1 MITMAAKKSSIQSDN
16 IAVRF
21 GKWAS
26 AFRNYL
32 REVVYELKK
41 VVWPSRKQTIG
52 TTAIVVIVVMIFGI
66 YLGIVDAIFSHIMRW
81 LLG

>member
-1 MITMAAKKSSIQSDN
+1 MGTKRLGKQSEGLPQ
-16 IAVRF
+16 RF
-21 GKWAS
+21 GSWAS
-26 AFRNYL
+26 SFRNYL

-52 TTAIVVIVVMIFGI
+52 TTAIVIIVVMIFGI
-66 YLGIVDAIFSHIMRW
+66 YLGLVDSIFSHIMRW

>member
-1 MITMAAKKSSIQSDN
+1 MGTKRPSKQSEN
-16 IAVRF
+16 ILTRIGNWVNSLR
-21 GKWAS
+21 S
-26 AFRNYL
+26 YL

-66 YLGIVDAIFSHIMRW
+66 YLGIVDAIFSHVMRW
-81 LLG
+81 FLG

>member
-1 MITMAAKKSSIQSDN
+1 MASRKPVKQELDITGK
-16 IAVRF
+16 V
-21 GKWAS
+21 GKWTG

-66 YLGIVDAIFSHIMRW
+66 YLGIIDAIFSHVMRW

>member
-1 MITMAAKKSSIQSDN
+1 MGTKRPAKQSEGLPERLSFWLSS
-16 IAVRF
+16 
-21 GKWAS
+21 
-26 AFRNYL
+26 FRNYL

-66 YLGIVDAIFSHIMRW
+66 YLGIIDSIFSHVMRW

>member
-1 MITMAAKKSSIQSDN
+1 MGTKQHVQRN
-16 IAVRF
+16 EGIANRILN
-21 GKWAS
+21 GAS
-26 AFRNYL
+26 ALHNYL

>member
-1 MITMAAKKSSIQSDN
+1 MGTKQQAKKSEN
-16 IAVRF
+16 ILSKIAN
-21 GKWAS
+21 WAS
-26 AFRNYL
+26 ALRNYL